1 LDRVEA
7 VALLKQMITLGLIL
21 PSFVSVEKN
30 SNNGFN
36 LVLKSE
42 GDLLE
47 VRAFLSNKN
56 LVLFEDKEKG
66 TFTIYSS

>member
-30 SNNGFN
+30 SNSGFS

-47 VRAFLSNKN
+47 VRAFLSGKN
-56 LVLFEDKEKG
+56 LMLFEDKEKG
-66 TFTIYSS
+66 TFTIYSL